1 MADTVTKYTAKNA
14 PEFLNRLERDR
25 VVLQMR
31 LSGAT
36 YSQIKESTGLS
47 ISMIHKIL
55 QRHVKKVIDKMTLD
69 TKALVKLEEERLD
82 MALLSLA
89 PKVRAG
95 HLGAIDRW
103 VKVSESRRKLLGLD
117 AQASEAPPLEV
128 VVRIERTASG
138 GDGDSGES

>member
-1 MADTVTKYTAKNA
+1 MVDAVEKYTAKNA
-14 PEFLNRLERDR
+14 PKFLNRLERDK

-31 LSGAT
+31 LAGAT
-36 YSQIKESTGLS
+36 YSQIKETTGLS
-47 ISMIHKIL
+47 TTMIHNIL
-55 QRHVKKVIDKMTLD
+55 RRHVKKVTEKMTLD
-69 TKALVKLEEERLD
+69 TQALVKLEEERLD

-128 VVRIERTASG
+128 VVRIERVP
-138 GDGDSGES
+138 GDGGGEP